1 MSNALLLQLEVKLDD
16 MIETLEILRLQVS
29 DLEEKNEALQTEN
42 ALLKT
47 RQSQWEQGLSSL
59 LNKLEHVNPDS
70 IQETNRVER
79 LERKALED
87 LV

>member
-29 DLEEKNEALQTEN
+29 DLEEKNDAIQTEN

-47 RQSQWEQGLSSL
+47 RQSQWEHGLSSL
-59 LNKLEHVNPDS
+59 LNKLDHVNPDS
-70 IQETNRVER
+70 IQETSRVEHF
-79 LERKALED
+79 EREAVED

>member
-1 MSNALLLQLEVKLDD
+1 MSNALLLHLEVKLDD

-59 LNKLEHVNPDS
+59 LNKLDHVNPDS
-70 IQETNRVER
+70 IQEINRVEHF
-79 LERKALED
+79 EKETVED
-87 LV
+87 FV

>member
-1 MSNALLLQLEVKLDD
+1 MSNALLLQLEVKLED

-29 DLEEKNEALQTEN
+29 DLEEKNDALKTEN

-47 RQSQWEQGLSSL
+47 RQSQWEQDLSGL

-70 IQETNRVER
+70 IQESNRIER
-79 LERKALED
+79 FEREALED